1 MAITAWNTIFQRDG
15 KVFAE
20 PHEAI
25 PAIAQR
31 MAETGGRTVL
41 DIGSGTGRHVV
52 FFTAQ
57 GFSVFGLDSSP
68 VGLEMTRQWLAET
81 GCSAQLGA
89 QDIYDRLP
97 YEDAFFDAVVSVQ
110 VIHHARIAPI
120 CSLIREIARV
130 LKPGGLVFVTV
141 PQFRNQG
148 TRFEEVEPGTC
159 IPLDGQEAGLPHH
172 YFTPEELR
180 REFAAFDRLDLQI
193 DTVNHYCLTGVKR
206 QTR

>member
-1 MAITAWNTIFQRDG
+1 MATTAWNTIFQRDG

-25 PAIAQR
+25 PAIAQQ
-31 MAETGGRTVL
+31 MTATGARTVL

-52 FFTAQ
+52 FLAAQ

-68 VGLEMTRQWLAET
+68 VGLELTRQWLTET
-81 GCSAQLGA
+81 GCSAQLAA

-97 YEDAFFDAVVSVQ
+97 YEDAFFDTVISVQ

-120 CSLIREIARV
+120 RSLIQEIARV

-141 PQFRNQG
+141 PQLQNQG

-180 REFAAFDRLDLQI
+180 REFAAFEIVNFYVDM
-193 DTVNHYCLTGVKR
+193 VNHYCLTGVKR
-206 QTR
+206 